1 MGIEPTLRAHCA
13 ALEPGHPYLQLPVQF
28 PISLRVRLL
37 ALVPEADL
45 DRLVEA
51 AKVELA
57 DPMRW
62 DTTLTLVQAW
72 GRVSSVAASA

>member
-28 PISLRVRLL
+28 AISLLVRLL

-62 DTTLTLVQAW
+62 GTTFTLIQAW